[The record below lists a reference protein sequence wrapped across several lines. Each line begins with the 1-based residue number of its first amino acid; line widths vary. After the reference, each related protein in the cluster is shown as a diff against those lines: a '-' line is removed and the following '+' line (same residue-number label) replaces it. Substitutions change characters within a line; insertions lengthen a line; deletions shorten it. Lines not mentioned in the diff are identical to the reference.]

1 MLGFWELLFTGEGIF
16 IKRTDYFIETASGAK
31 RRLIIRNGL
40 HSKKA
45 LLLREAL
52 TLYSDKIKEIK
63 LPLFLFGFLG
73 V

>member
-1 MLGFWELLFTGEGIF
+1 MLKLKELLFIGEGIF

-31 RRLIIRNGL
+31 RRLFIRNGL

-45 LLLREAL
+45 LPLREAL
-52 TLYSDKIKEIK
+52 TLYSDNIIEIK
-63 LPLFLFGFLG
+63 FPLFLFGLLG